1 MSLPRSA
8 SSVDA
13 QDGVRPPHSGQRSS
27 RFVVMHARGQ
37 NKGIFWVTPDGPQS
51 AAFRE
56 LGRELQI
63 VCLRAPAHLRDRPP
77 LDLRDLAAYY
87 AESVA
92 ECSRDDPVTLVGYCI
107 AAVLARET
115 AIALS
120 ARGRRVRSLI
130 MIDPPDP
137 AKSRAMLTPD
147 PLGYRLFQQA
157 RRWRFHLGRIVSPE
171 SAGRISYLRGS
182 IAGVLARLEYGKGK
196 SAYAA
201 ARAREAALPDR
212 FSDGYHVAVA
222 AFMNSTPEP
231 YSGSACV
238 IRPTSVPR
246 RSFEYAN
253 LRWLQLITGGIEFV
267 DVPGNS
273 DTMWQ
278 EPAVKA
284 LCDVLRARL
293 A

>member
-1 MSLPRSA
+1 MALTRSTPDVSA
-8 SSVDA
+8 P
-13 QDGVRPPHSGQRSS
+13 DGVRLSQPGHRSS
-27 RFVVMHARGQ
+27 RFVVMHPRGQ
-37 NKGIFWVTPDGPQS
+37 NKGIFWITPDAPQS

-63 VCLRAPAHLRDRPP
+63 VCLRAPAHPRDRPP
-77 LDLRDLAAYY
+77 LALQDLAAYY
-87 AESVA
+87 AESVG
-92 ECSRDDPVTLVGYCI
+92 ECSRNDPVTLVGYCI

-130 MIDPPDP
+130 MVDPPDP
-137 AKSRAMLTPD
+137 AKSRALLTRD
-147 PLGYRLFQQA
+147 PFGYRLFQQA
-157 RRWRFHLGRIVSPE
+157 RRWSFHLSRMVSPE
-171 SAGRISYLRGS
+171 LPSRTSYLQGS
-182 IAGVLARLEYGKGK
+182 IAGVLARRDYGKSK

-201 ARAREAALPDR
+201 ARTREAALPDR

-222 AFMNSTPEP
+222 AFMNSTPGP

-238 IRPTSVPR
+238 IRPTDVPR
-246 RSFEYAN
+246 RSFEYSN
-253 LRWLQLITGGIEFV
+253 LRWLQLITGSIEFV

-278 EPAVKA
+278 EPAVKV